1 MNFGVGIYG
10 TYVEIMEGS
19 VDCWWN
25 LDRILSLRSV
35 VEFSWYLFITN
46 EKFSQI
52 YQYLEMYL

>member
-1 MNFGVGIYG
+1 MNFGVGIYD

-35 VEFSWYLFITN
+35 VKFSWYLFIIQMRN
-46 EKFSQI
+46 FHKYI
-52 YQYLEMYL
+52 NI

>member
-35 VEFSWYLFITN
+35 VKFFWYLFITN

-52 YQYLEMYL
+52 YQYLEMCL

>member
-25 LDRILSLRSV
+25 LDRILSLF
-35 VEFSWYLFITN
+35 EAL
-46 EKFSQI
+46 
-52 YQYLEMYL
+52 